1 MPNRSLWRPGYK
13 FVVSAYHYM
22 MVLHKVVSKVM
33 ALWLVW
39 IVCTLHSWCHKIPSA
54 IYVHSLIPNLAFYS
68 SRQEQLNFITCVT
81 AHCLCYSKQFIACVT
96 ANNSLPVL
104 QLIACV
110 TANNLL
116 PVLQKTIHCLCYSKQ
131 FIPYVTI

>member
-54 IYVHSLIPNLAFYS
+54 IYVHSLVPNLAFYS
-68 SRQEQLNFITCVT
+68 SRQEQLKLYFCMILGRSATRTPGLATTHSLFYFLPMHT
-81 AHCLCYSKQFIACVT
+81 AVQQ
-96 ANNSLPVL
+96 VL
-104 QLIACV
+104 YFAIQ
-110 TANNLL
+110 
-116 PVLQKTIHCLCYSKQ
+116 VLH
-131 FIPYVTI
+131 F